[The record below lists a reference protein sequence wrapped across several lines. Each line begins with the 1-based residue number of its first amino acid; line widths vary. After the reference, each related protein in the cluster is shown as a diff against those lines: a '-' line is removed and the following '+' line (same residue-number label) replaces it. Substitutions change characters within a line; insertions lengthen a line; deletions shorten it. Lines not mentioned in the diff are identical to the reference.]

1 MTIEQQNDIIRILKE
16 VDGDTIQYIL
26 KKIMMEEQMCNQLI
40 MTRPID
46 EVVHKVSERFELEK
60 DCPYKLTNIYLK
72 QIIGP

>member
-1 MTIEQQNDIIRILKE
+1 MTIEQQNNIIQTLKE

-46 EVVHKVSERFELEK
+46 EVIYKVSERFELEK

-72 QIIGP
+72 

>member
-46 EVVHKVSERFELEK
+46 EVIYKVSERFELEK

-72 QIIGP
+72 QIIGS